1 LFFKSALRS
10 NRGSFPAE
18 ALGTAAEGLLYSD
31 AAFANAGIG
40 TKGGTL
46 DWIYKLMTSSTTGG
60 PFVEER
66 IAIVIPLFLKVM

>member
-1 LFFKSALRS
+1 MSVRSIVFVKSALFFKKSALRS

-31 AAFANAGIG
+31 AAFANAVIG

-46 DWIYKLMTSSTTGG
+46 D
-60 PFVEER
+60 
-66 IAIVIPLFLKVM
+66 

>member
-1 LFFKSALRS
+1 MRSIVFVKSALFFKSALRS

-46 DWIYKLMTSSTTGG
+46 D
-60 PFVEER
+60 
-66 IAIVIPLFLKVM
+66 